1 MSARRWRLAVFVLI
15 AAYMLAGPVAEQIF
29 GLRTA
34 FWRSW
39 TMFSGIGIGLI
50 DVSFAS
56 QNPDGT
62 LTPIDRFRLLGAK
75 PDGKLRRIENA
86 DELAAVIQ
94 RLCTTL
100 GPGADLRVAARQ
112 ATSTGWQILRTE
124 AQNACAS

>member
-1 MSARRWRLAVFVLI
+1 MAARRWRLAVFVLI
-15 AAYMLAGPVAEQIF
+15 TAFMLAGPVTEQLF

-56 QNPDGT
+56 RNPDGT

-75 PDGKLRRIENA
+75 RGGKLRRIESS
-86 DELAAVIQ
+86 DELAAVTQ
-94 RLCTTL
+94 RLCTAL
-100 GPGADLRVAARQ
+100 GPGADLRVTARQ
-112 ATSTGWQILRTE
+112 ATSTGWQVLRTE